1 MQTVRKLA
9 GNKISRKRSYLT
21 ILNMFGEIEKMCSKY
36 INIGKKIIRKQKP
49 MKSPK
54 WKLWHKGYVNEHI
67 LINLTAECRWQG
79 MAW

>member
-36 INIGKKIIRKQKP
+36 INIKK
-49 MKSPK
+49 KSWENK
-54 WKLWHKGYVNEHI
+54 NLWKAPNENYDI
-67 LINLTAECRWQG
+67 KD
-79 MAW
+79 M